1 MSWAIYAMRGPGGV
15 RRLEDIPDGYE
26 PPSLGT
32 ADDVVSVVREVVPGV
47 DASKKSWLLLRSDE
61 YDVEM
66 TIGKGVEVRD
76 ITFYLNDGP
85 RSIPVVMEISHRLG
99 VTPYDTE
106 SGNFLTEESRRRS
119 PPTRSRPANP
129 SGGSSAARNQVHQ
142 AGRVATRTPIL
153 LIRCSGF
160 PTASFQ

>member
-32 ADDVVSVVREVVPGV
+32 AEAVVEAVREVAPGV
-47 DASKKSWLLLRSDE
+47 DASKRSWLLLQSDD

-76 ITFYLNDGP
+76 ITFYINDGP
-85 RSIPVVMEISHRLG
+85 RSIPLVMEISSRLG

-106 SGNFLTEESRRRS
+106 SGNFLTEESKPPVPPPLTEEEIKANKPKWWKFGRS
-119 PPTRSRPANP
+119 
-129 SGGSSAARNQVHQ
+129 
-142 AGRVATRTPIL
+142 
-153 LIRCSGF
+153 
-160 PTASFQ
+160 